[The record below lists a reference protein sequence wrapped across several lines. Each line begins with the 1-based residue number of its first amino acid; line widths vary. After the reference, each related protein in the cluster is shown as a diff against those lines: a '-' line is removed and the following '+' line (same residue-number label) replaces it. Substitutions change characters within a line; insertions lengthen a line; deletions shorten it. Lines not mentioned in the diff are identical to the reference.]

1 MRNKHNNK
9 TESMQLRL
17 TPEMHS
23 FIMKEAADRDISAPE
38 FVRVIIKNFK
48 QKMLTSYTL
57 CIIIKNKIYKMY
69 EKKGVLQVKNLNKA
83 RVMAGVEITKI
94 ADALG
99 VSYVFLA
106 KIFKEEICCPKGL
119 KDKIKIFLIKN
130 YTECIERL

>member
-48 QKMLTSYTL
+48 QKV
-57 CIIIKNKIYKMY
+57 IKSN
-69 EKKGVLQVKNLNKA
+69 Q
-83 RVMAGVEITKI
+83 R
-94 ADALG
+94 
-99 VSYVFLA
+99 
-106 KIFKEEICCPKGL
+106 
-119 KDKIKIFLIKN
+119 
-130 YTECIERL
+130 